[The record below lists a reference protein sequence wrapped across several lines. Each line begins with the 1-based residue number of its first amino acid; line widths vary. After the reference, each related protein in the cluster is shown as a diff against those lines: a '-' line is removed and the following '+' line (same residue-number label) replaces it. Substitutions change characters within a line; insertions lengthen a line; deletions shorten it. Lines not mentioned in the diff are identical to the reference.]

1 MVPARGFGLILL
13 FTPHWDYDGVHED
26 IEYVERRNFFS
37 LIIIAIVVAYIA
49 NLMRVVTR
57 YIVGLLLMA
66 KT

>member
-13 FTPHWDYDGVHED
+13 VTPHWDYDGVHED